1 MGSTTS
7 QASGRTFQ
15 ATAVAIPAY
24 SLVTVDSSGTI
35 AASGDN
41 ATEQIIGVTT
51 EDVAASGYGN
61 VALLNAGGTIQ
72 VLAGGN
78 TIAVADTC
86 YIDGSG
92 KVGTDNTNTKIGVS
106 LQASS
111 TDGDVIELIP
121 HQTFLA

>member
-7 QASGRTFQ
+7 QASGRTFE

-24 SLVTVDSSGTI
+24 SLVTVDSDGKIS
-35 AASGDN
+35 ASGDN

-51 EDVAASGYGN
+51 ADVEASGYGN
-61 VALLNAGGTIQ
+61 VQLLNAGGTIQ
-72 VLAGGN
+72 VLAGGD

-86 YIDGSG
+86 YVDGSG
-92 KVGTDNTNTKIGVS
+92 KVGTDSSNTKIGVA
-106 LQASS
+106 LMASD
-111 TDGDVIELIP
+111 TDGDVIELLP

>member
-1 MGSTTS
+1 MGSTTKNT
-7 QASGRTFQ
+7 SGRTFQ

-24 SLVTVDSSGTI
+24 SLVTVDSNGLIS
-35 AASGDN
+35 ASGDN

-61 VALLNAGGTIQ
+61 VQLLNAGGTIE

-78 TIAVADTC
+78 TIAVAATV

-92 KVGTDNTNTKIGVS
+92 KVGTDSSNTKIGVA

-111 TDGDVIELIP
+111 ADGDVIEVIP